1 MSFLLLAAL
10 ASAPGSW
17 QWLMDLAA
25 PVLVTQAVAGII
37 ALVGLIFV
45 LRRFLNVDF
54 PAAMKEVNG
63 RLETLHSDLSKLR
76 DDFQQSKMELAR
88 LAERHD
94 SLRGRVD
101 RMEGREERLD
111 DTGAGRRPPRGRT

>member
-1 MSFLLLAAL
+1 MTVLLAL
-10 ASAPGSW
+10 AAAPGTW
-17 QWLMDLAA
+17 EWLLGLAG
-25 PVLVTQAVAGII
+25 PVLVGQAVLGII
-37 ALVGLIFV
+37 GLIGLIFV
-45 LRRFLNVDF
+45 LKRFLNVDF

-63 RLETLHSDLSKLR
+63 RLDTLHTDLSRLR
-76 DDFQQSKMELAR
+76 DDFQVSKMDLAR

-111 DTGAGRRPPRGRT
+111 DTGAGRRPPKRT